1 LGNRIYFFS
10 RESRF
15 LILGVVWS
23 VVILFLTL
31 SPKAPNSVPFINI
44 PHFDKLGHFGLFFIL
59 AIFVHLALRPKT
71 GSLRWII
78 LIGYCAFLGVMTEY
92 LQTKIEGRSGD
103 VLDFLADIAGS
114 LSGALI
120 ISRINFQRSDAF

>member
-1 LGNRIYFFS
+1 
-10 RESRF
+10 
-15 LILGVVWS
+15 
-23 VVILFLTL
+23 
-31 SPKAPNSVPFINI
+31 
-44 PHFDKLGHFGLFFIL
+44 
-59 AIFVHLALRPKT
+59 
-71 GSLRWII
+71 
-78 LIGYCAFLGVMTEY
+78 MTEY